1 MDVVG
6 CRMPTNRQQAL
17 ADPGLEA
24 HLREYPPGAEPPPQ
38 GFVDLP
44 GTEAPPEGFVPFEQ
58 SVGTPRPS
66 FTQRGPSYLGRIAEL
81 TGERW
86 REQGSNIGN
95 ILKRVGGAAAR
106 IPTRDTPMPPISAG
120 IPGSNILEKGL
131 NLVRLI
137 PHVAALEAGLAPIG
151 AAIQTGAERLGG
163 VSPEK
168 SREVSNYLE
177 LATTLPMAFART
189 GPGLL
194 SKALQSVGVGRPSE
208 AAEAAARTAAMQKKY
223 PGSVGPDLPL
233 TTSERLASEFGDNP
247 PREMVPLYT
256 PPVKTGKGKGKAPK
270 QAAPWNR
277 LSRENAPPVSDLQ
290 DRDARA
296 LIATMGDR
304 QTVPLETPLPP
315 SPVTALEETLG
326 VPLVKPKGR
335 TKVVA
340 PIEAVDPTVATRLTA
355 IQSDANRST
364 RASGQPY
371 GRQYGS
377 VETEMGGQK
386 RAIGDAEGFVDQFA
400 PLYPELQ
407 ELQGLKN
414 VGPKAI
420 AEAIKKDKGNKLYTM
435 IKDASA
441 RQVEREAADEA
452 AGAASR
458 AALAAEEEAYIARLA
473 AEDAGV
479 PPVTPPVG
487 TQPKLYKTQA
497 EMPPTPLQAKTA
509 QVPHEELLGGF
520 RKPEPP
526 SPELPLGG
534 RVSESQ
540 PTMQTVRPGSIQ
552 EPTAAS
558 TTELGMGLPV
568 PRKAKQAS
576 AATRSLDEI
585 MREIETRKAAKR
597 PIHAALRREFEKAMD
612 VEMEARSSQSPYGKS
627 GSFPVLMNKVYQSY
641 ANIKTG
647 QPLTPDMQEALQ
659 VYMGTPNPTLS
670 DITKAIEGTV
680 QATSDAIGKDT
691 TRGLH
696 KLYQGGTELTA
707 EEVTA
712 IEKLAGEP
720 IRARAT
726 QPLPRVTGTPNQP
739 PKLSLPTAS
748 EEGIVELGM
757 GLPIPKSVKDWTRRF
772 LTGEEKPGAKAHG
785 WLTDWTIFNRAL
797 GVDPAT
803 KKPIGD
809 LVNNSILTTM
819 QIEGKKNNA
828 VGKTLLLSNRGKE
841 AVLNEAENVNLMR
854 VMEGK
859 ERPMNA
865 RVAEAA
871 DVLIPELAQDS
882 AIYTKEGAQIL
893 RDAVYDTK
901 TGATIRENQW
911 VPYQGLKNYYPHYPD
926 PTLIVKY
933 SADEGAKLILRD
945 YPKMPRATAQDI
957 ATAILAEAKGE
968 SIPQSVG
975 QGARELLQLG
985 QPQATHLHARSPN
998 FTYPEE
1004 FRMRPNKAIPRYNEA
1019 SATELGYLLNLG
1031 PRDAKIEQAL
1041 GRARASGRSDVGV
1054 AQSAWNH
1061 LRNRAVIDPL
1071 GTTTKKVVQLGK
1083 NLTTAT
1089 LLGINTAVKQTSQ
1102 AGMHFFGDTRMRHSL
1117 ATLGK
1122 AFTRVGKDEAR
1133 GMGALIDDLRSQLEL
1148 QNPIHWGILP
1158 KDTLLDKAVKHTG
1171 RLATGVVTKT
1181 GSIPMDT
1188 LWRTWSALASKR
1200 DFLAYQREAAN
1211 GSSKAVAM
1219 LKRFDLTPTSP
1230 LADIE
1235 RAAQKL
1241 SHRTN
1246 LRADTMTIPGVFYRD
1261 TAASL
1266 FSSLQKFNLSMVS
1279 KLRKEFV
1286 APMAKALYAKDRAE
1300 AMYQAKRT
1308 AKFLAGMGITGEVVA
1323 DTLTTIQGRSDDRP
1337 GGSLVEFIQ
1346 GALNGDVSP
1355 STAVRRFGE
1364 NLVTAGTFGALQVIQ
1379 GALYAQGGAREKQ
1392 GRIAG
1397 AFGGAVVGS
1406 AAEAGGHVADLL
1418 TASREPNENTGIS
1431 PHDRAKSNA
1440 LRALLSRIPGTRPFS
1455 GMVAP
1460 KVGELLGLPK
1470 MKTPRAKVR
1479 TEAAIE
1485 RATKRRDPEAV
1496 NEWAQWY
1503 RQQQ

>member
-1 MDVVG
+1 
-6 CRMPTNRQQAL
+6 MPSWDDLEPVTDNAPSWDAL
-17 ADPGLEA
+17 RPVT
-24 HLREYPPGAEPPPQ
+24 PPPPQ
-38 GFVDLP
+38 
-44 GTEAPPEGFVPFEQ
+44 APP
-58 SVGTPRPS
+58 SS
-66 FTQRGPSYLGRIAEL
+66 PSYLGRIAEL

-86 REQGSNIGN
+86 REQGGNIGN
-95 ILKRVGGAAAR
+95 ILKGVGGAAAR
-106 IPTRDTPMPPISAG
+106 IPTRDTPMPSISAAL
-120 IPGSNILEKGL
+120 PGSGILEKGL

-137 PHVAALEAGLAPIG
+137 PQVAVLEAGLAPIG

-177 LATTLPMAFART
+177 LATTLPLAFART
-189 GPGLL
+189 GPGVL
-194 SKALQSVGVGRPSE
+194 SQALQSVGVGRPSK
-208 AAEAAARTAAMQKKY
+208 AAEVAARTAAMERKY

-233 TTSERLASEFGDNP
+233 TTSERLAGEYGDNF

-270 QAAPWNR
+270 QTAPWNK
-277 LSRENAPPVSDLQ
+277 LSRENAPPVSELQ
-290 DRDARA
+290 GRDASK
-296 LIATMGDR
+296 LIATMGQVRQVPQTPEALLLRGLNSQDFPPPPPVEQPAGMNVLEAVDR
-304 QTVPLETPLPP
+304 WNPRAVAMREAIEEAERIRQSPVGREGLLRSLQALDIPPEATPPTAPPPPMKALPP
-315 SPVTALEETLG
+315 APPLAVTPSGQVVPREAPWTLGLSPNELKTSRAILAGERGGRRPIPQVGDVPPETGLQVPPAPTAAATGPVATAQSAAQAKLAKQLAKGGAKKAGKKATSPVAALEETLG
-326 VPLVKPKGR
+326 IP
-335 TKVVA
+335 
-340 PIEAVDPTVATRLTA
+340 
-355 IQSDANRST
+355 
-364 RASGQPY
+364 SG
-371 GRQYGS
+371 
-377 VETEMGGQK
+377 
-386 RAIGDAEGFVDQFA
+386 
-400 PLYPELQ
+400 
-407 ELQGLKN
+407 
-414 VGPKAI
+414 
-420 AEAIKKDKGNKLYTM
+420 
-435 IKDASA
+435 
-441 RQVEREAADEA
+441 
-452 AGAASR
+452 
-458 AALAAEEEAYIARLA
+458 
-473 AEDAGV
+473 
-479 PPVTPPVG
+479 
-487 TQPKLYKTQA
+487 
-497 EMPPTPLQAKTA
+497 
-509 QVPHEELLGGF
+509 
-520 RKPEPP
+520 
-526 SPELPLGG
+526 
-534 RVSESQ
+534 
-540 PTMQTVRPGSIQ
+540 
-552 EPTAAS
+552 
-558 TTELGMGLPV
+558 TT
-568 PRKAKQAS
+568 
-576 AATRSLDEI
+576 
-585 MREIETRKAAKR
+585 
-597 PIHAALRREFEKAMD
+597 
-612 VEMEARSSQSPYGKS
+612 
-627 GSFPVLMNKVYQSY
+627 
-641 ANIKTG
+641 
-647 QPLTPDMQEALQ
+647 
-659 VYMGTPNPTLS
+659 
-670 DITKAIEGTV
+670 
-680 QATSDAIGKDT
+680 
-691 TRGLH
+691 
-696 KLYQGGTELTA
+696 
-707 EEVTA
+707 
-712 IEKLAGEP
+712 
-720 IRARAT
+720 
-726 QPLPRVTGTPNQP
+726 
-739 PKLSLPTAS
+739 
-748 EEGIVELGM
+748 ELGM

-871 DVLIPELAQDS
+871 DVLIPDLAQDS

-911 VPYQGLKNYYPHYPD
+911 VPYRGLKNYYPHYPD

-945 YPKMPRATAQDI
+945 YPKMPRATAQDL

-975 QGARELLQLG
+975 KGARELLQLG

-1122 AFTRVGKDEAR
+1122 AFTKGGKREAR
-1133 GMGALIDDLRSQLEL
+1133 EMGALIDDMRSQLEL

-1171 RLATGVVTKT
+1171 RLATVVVTKT

-1200 DFLAYQREAAN
+1200 DFLAYQREAAK
-1211 GSSKAVAM
+1211 GSNKAVSM

-1261 TAASL
+1261 TTASL
-1266 FSSLQKFNLSMVS
+1266 LSSLQKFNISMVS

-1308 AKFLAGMGITGEVVA
+1308 AKFLAGMGITGEVIA

-1355 STAVRRFGE
+1355 ETAVRRFGE

-1440 LRALLSRIPGTRPFS
+1440 LRALLSRVPGTRPFS

-1485 RATKRRDPEAV
+1485 RATKRRDSEAV
-1496 NEWAQWY
+1496 SEWAQWY

>member
-1 MDVVG
+1 
-6 CRMPTNRQQAL
+6 MPSWDDLEPVTDSAPSWDAL
-17 ADPGLEA
+17 RPMTS
-24 HLREYPPGAEPPPQ
+24 PPPQ
-38 GFVDLP
+38 
-44 GTEAPPEGFVPFEQ
+44 APP
-58 SVGTPRPS
+58 SS
-66 FTQRGPSYLGRIAEL
+66 PSYLGRIAEL

-95 ILKRVGGAAAR
+95 VLKGVGGAAAS

-177 LATTLPMAFART
+177 LATTLPISFART

-194 SKALQSVGVGRPSE
+194 SRALQSVGVGRPSE
-208 AAEAAARTAAMQKKY
+208 AAEAAARTAVMQRKY
-223 PGSVGPDLPL
+223 PGGVGPDLPL
-233 TTSERLASEFGDNP
+233 TPSEQWLNEYDAIPLSERLRGVNLAP
-247 PREMVPLYT
+247 PEGVPVA
-256 PPVKTGKGKGKAPK
+256 PPLKAK
-270 QAAPWNR
+270 QQAVLRTRNAAEAKAANAAQAAARVEAARMREGGLPVQTPASPEAEALNR
-277 LSRENAPPVSDLQ
+277 RIGQATEARLQAEQQAAEQARAAEAEATKRLINMAPPEGVPVSS
-290 DRDARA
+290 RVEGARGYTGPSVQENPEIA
-296 LIATMGDR
+296 LLARNRAAAEGRLLVPPGPMQRSRPSQATPVPPQAKAGAPITSLVDTG
-304 QTVPLETPLPP
+304 TVPSAALRPLVEPTPV
-315 SPVTALEETLG
+315 SQTLG

-487 TQPKLYKTQA
+487 TQPKLFKTQA

-558 TTELGMGLPV
+558 TAERRYVPGNLRPV
-568 PRKAKQAS
+568 DKSLRGQVLL
-576 AATRSLDEI
+576 AA
-585 MREIETRKAAKR
+585 
-597 PIHAALRREFEKAMD
+597 
-612 VEMEARSSQSPYGKS
+612 
-627 GSFPVLMNKVYQSY
+627 
-641 ANIKTG
+641 
-647 QPLTPDMQEALQ
+647 QEA
-659 VYMGTPNPTLS
+659 GFTG
-670 DITKAIEGTV
+670 EGSV
-680 QATSDAIGKDT
+680 
-691 TRGLH
+691 LH
-696 KLYQGGTELTA
+696 KGDDMTLVVRPEGSWTLQDFRLPKGQRERLGYGIKDIQDVIGTEPSG
-707 EEVTA
+707 VPS
-712 IEKLAGEP
+712 GE
-720 IRARAT
+720 
-726 QPLPRVTGTPNQP
+726 
-739 PKLSLPTAS
+739 
-748 EEGIVELGM
+748 VELGM

-945 YPKMPRATAQDI
+945 YPKMPRATAQDL

-975 QGARELLQLG
+975 KGARELLQLG

-1122 AFTRVGKDEAR
+1122 AFTKGGKSEAR
-1133 GMGALIDDLRSQLEL
+1133 EMGALIEDMRSQLEL

-1158 KDTLLDKAVKHTG
+1158 KDTLLDKAVKYTG

-1200 DFLAYQREAAN
+1200 DFLAYQREAAK
-1211 GSSKAVAM
+1211 GSNKAVSM

-1261 TAASL
+1261 TTASL
-1266 FSSLQKFNLSMVS
+1266 LSSLQKFNISIVS
-1279 KLRKEFV
+1279 KIRKEFV

-1308 AKFLAGMGITGEVVA
+1308 AKFLAGMGITGEVIA

-1355 STAVRRFGE
+1355 ETAVRRFGE

-1397 AFGGAVVGS
+1397 AFVGAVVGS
-1406 AAEAGGHVADLL
+1406 AAEAGGHAADLL

-1440 LRALLSRIPGTRPFS
+1440 LRALLSRVPGTRPFS
-1455 GMVAP
+1455 GMVVP

-1485 RATKRRDPEAV
+1485 RATKRRDSEAV
-1496 NEWAQWY
+1496 SEWAQWY